1 MKNVYFTMVSETRK
15 VVTLTTN
22 NVTTHNFNCGEL
34 SKEQFIQKMSEDIK
48 IASES
53 YDELIAP
60 ELIKRKENF
69 ITNMTNT
76 LSREAQKR
84 YKRVSNQEKYIKE
97 NLEKEIIKYNSWRKE
112 SLSFADFDIEYGKNG
127 ISCALV
133 LSFDEV
139 LKGNTIGLEN
149 CFDYIQKNKFW
160 QGALGWKIEYECWNK
175 DSMINSSRP
184 QITLILPEELQNEVD
199 TLKKGLAEAISN
211 FYNGCTYWGD

>member
-1 MKNVYFTMVSETRK
+1 MKNIQITQASETRK
-15 VVTLTTN
+15 VVTLTSTN
-22 NVTTHNFNCGEL
+22 EVCGEL
-34 SKEQFIQKMSEDIK
+34 SKEQFVQKMAEDIR

-76 LSREAQKR
+76 ISREAQKR

-97 NLEKEIIKYNSWRKE
+97 NLEKEITKYNSWRKE

-127 ISCALV
+127 ISCALI

-139 LKGNTIGLEN
+139 LKGNTIGLEK

-160 QGALGWKIEYECWNK
+160 QGALGWEIEYECWNL
-175 DSMINSSRP
+175 DTMINSGRP
-184 QITLILPEELQNEVD
+184 QITLILPEELQNEAD
-199 TLKKGLAEAISN
+199 KLEKGLADDIARFYSGSN
-211 FYNGCTYWGD
+211 YWGD